1 MTESSFTSS
10 PARKGRAPSAAKTDK
25 RARIL
30 RGAIQ
35 VFARKGFYTARVSDI
50 AKAAGV
56 ADGTIYLYFK
66 NKDDILISLF
76 EERFDHLIST
86 LRAELPGLPDPLS
99 RLRHMVELQLGT
111 MEKHRDLAEVVTVNL
126 RQSTRF
132 LKQYAAPR
140 FMQYLEIMAGV
151 IADGQRDG
159 SLRGDVNPLI
169 VARMIFGS
177 IDGLALTWA
186 LGSGTMGELSK
197 AAAQMTDVLVRGLGP
212 GPR

>member
-1 MTESSFTSS
+1 MPP
-10 PARKGRAPSAAKTDK
+10 PARRGRAPAGARGDK

-30 RGAIQ
+30 RGAVQ

-66 NKDDILISLF
+66 NKDDILVSIF
-76 EERFDHLIST
+76 EERFDHLIGT
-86 LRAELPGLPDPLS
+86 LREELPKLPDATA
-99 RLRHMVELQLGT
+99 RLRHMIELQLGT
-111 MEKHRDLAEVVTVNL
+111 MERHRDLAEVVTVNL

-140 FMQYLEIMAGV
+140 FTSYLEVMAGV
-151 IADGQRDG
+151 IAEGQREG
-159 SLRGDVNPLI
+159 SLRDDVSPLI
-169 VARMIFGS
+169 IARMIFGS

-186 LGSGTMGELSK
+186 LGSGTPGELTK
-197 AAAQMTDVLVRGLGP
+197 AASQLTDVLVRGLSND
-212 GPR
+212 

>member
-1 MTESSFTSS
+1 MPP
-10 PARKGRAPSAAKTDK
+10 PAKRGRGAAGARGDK
-25 RARIL
+25 RTRIL
-30 RGAIQ
+30 RGATQ

-66 NKDDILISLF
+66 NKDDILVSIF
-76 EERFDHLIST
+76 EERFDTLIAT
-86 LRAELPGLPDPLS
+86 LRAELPKLPDATA

-111 MEKHRDLAEVVTVNL
+111 MERHRDLAEVVTVNL

-132 LKQYAAPR
+132 LKQYAAAR
-140 FMQYLEIMAGV
+140 FASYLEVMAGV
-151 IADGQRDG
+151 IADGQREG
-159 SLRGDVNPLI
+159 TLRGDVSPLI

-186 LGSGTMGELSK
+186 LGSGTPGELSK
-197 AAAQMTDVLVRGLGP
+197 AAAQLTDVLVRGLGN
-212 GPR
+212 G

>member
-1 MTESSFTSS
+1 MAESSFTSA
-10 PARKGRAPSAAKTDK
+10 PARRGRSAASAKGDK

-76 EERFDHLIST
+76 EERFDHVIAT
-86 LRAELPGLPDPLS
+86 LRAELPALPDPVA

-111 MEKHRDLAEVVTVNL
+111 MERHRDLAEVITVNL

-132 LKQYAAPR
+132 LRQYAAPR
-140 FMQYLEIMAGV
+140 FMQYLEIMSSV

-159 SLRGDVNPLI
+159 SLRSDVNPLI

-186 LGSGTMGELSK
+186 LGSGTPGELSK
-197 AAAQMTDVLVRGLGP
+197 AAAQLTEVLVRGLHP
-212 GPR
+212 A